1 MRRPASCLAPPLP
14 PPRTPRLARPARAPP
29 PALPGLFAQLATAMP
44 PFAPALWMGP
54 TPSRR
59 RQICDQGAKR
69 ARTSPNEE
77 MELDASEQ
85 DTSGEDSGSD

>member
-1 MRRPASCLAPPLP
+1 
-14 PPRTPRLARPARAPP
+14 
-29 PALPGLFAQLATAMP
+29 
-44 PFAPALWMGP
+44 MGA

-77 MELDASEQ
+77 MELDESER
-85 DTSGEDSGSD
+85 DTSGEDSGSE